1 MDTPLSLP
9 RSRMS
14 FESLDFASLDS
25 ESEDA
30 QEGEGV
36 NCATKKVQNKT
47 LTQILL
53 YWFGLTLDLRP
64 VLNPLIEFH

>member
-1 MDTPLSLP
+1 
-9 RSRMS
+9 MS
-14 FESLDFASLDS
+14 KSTSMKLKIPKVI

-30 QEGEGV
+30 QEGGWIV
-36 NCATKKVQNKT
+36 LQKKQYKIKT